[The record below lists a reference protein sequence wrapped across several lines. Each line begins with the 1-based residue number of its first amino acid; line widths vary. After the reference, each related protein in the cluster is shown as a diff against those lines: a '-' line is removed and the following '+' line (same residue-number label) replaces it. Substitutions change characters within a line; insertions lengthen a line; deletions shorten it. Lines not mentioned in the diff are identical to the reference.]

1 IKFCRAATHFY
12 LIINKYLKLFFNVGR
27 VISSNFG
34 RILKKFSNK
43 YFYWQCSDNNSSQ
56 LIQCLAPNRRVN
68 ISW

>member
-1 IKFCRAATHFY
+1 
-12 LIINKYLKLFFNVGR
+12 
-27 VISSNFG
+27 
-34 RILKKFSNK
+34 

>member
-1 IKFCRAATHFY
+1 MSTNP
-12 LIINKYLKLFFNVGR
+12 NKYLKLFFNVGR

-43 YFYWQCSDNNSSQ
+43 YFYWQCSGNNSSQ